1 MNAQLQ
7 SSAMQEE
14 SGLSEAFSEL
24 GTRAGR
30 LQPVRKPSRA
40 MLEAKE
46 KAFGPGPDTDKLVV
60 HVHSGVDI
68 TRKDIRTLKSRQW
81 LNDEVMNCYM
91 GLLQV
96 SCCR

>member
-1 MNAQLQ
+1 MLSLNAL
-7 SSAMQEE
+7 QEE

-30 LQPVRKPSRA
+30 LEPVRKPSRA

-46 KAFGPGPDTDKLVV
+46 KAFGPGSDTEELVV
-60 HVHSGVDI
+60 HIHSGVDI
-68 TRKDIRTLKSRQW
+68 LRKDIRTLKSRQW